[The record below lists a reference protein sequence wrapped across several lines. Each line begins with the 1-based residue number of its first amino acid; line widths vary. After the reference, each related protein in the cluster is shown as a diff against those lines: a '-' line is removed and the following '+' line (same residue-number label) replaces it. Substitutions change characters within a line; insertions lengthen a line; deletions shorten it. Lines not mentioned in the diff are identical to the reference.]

1 MYNVLGMPVYW
12 LKTALAKRRYQ
23 VNWRVTK
30 VAYGPTR
37 KQYYLV
43 VEHKNMPLSTPT
55 PWAIYLHG
63 GAWTFGS
70 PEQFLPAAHPFI
82 AAGYRVVLPS
92 YRRLTQQNFDGIWED
107 LTACLSNYQQT
118 YAGAGPTVL
127 AGMSGGGH
135 LAASLASHPR
145 VWKQLG
151 WATPTA
157 AILCGAVLDLETMPD
172 SFGMRKL
179 AGPRGSAQF
188 NRANPAWWV
197 QQNEQLPGRYLLV
210 HGDADKMVALQ
221 QSIGYFEVLTQKKI
235 NAELYV
241 IQGGTHLDACRWMYR
256 NDEVSLKIKQLLA
269 QI

>member
-1 MYNVLGMPVYW
+1 MYNALEMPWYL
-12 LKTALAKRRYQ
+12 LKTALAKRHYQ
-23 VNWRVTK
+23 RNWRVRK
-30 VAYGPTR
+30 VEYGQD
-37 KQYYLV
+37 KNHYYLV
-43 VEHKNMPLSTPT
+43 VDHKDVVEHLAK

-82 AAGYRVVLPS
+82 AAGYRVVMPS
-92 YRRLTQQNFDGIWED
+92 YKRLTQQSFAGIWED
-107 LTACLSNYQQT
+107 LKTSLFNYQEI
-118 YAGAGPTVL
+118 YGGAGPSIL

-135 LAASLASHPR
+135 LSASLAGNPQL
-145 VWKQLG
+145 WEELG
-151 WATPTA
+151 WETPATV
-157 AILCGAVLDLETMPD
+157 ILCGAVLDLETMPN

-179 AGPRGSAQF
+179 TGPRGSAQF

-197 QQNEQLPGRYLLV
+197 QQNEQLPDRYLLV